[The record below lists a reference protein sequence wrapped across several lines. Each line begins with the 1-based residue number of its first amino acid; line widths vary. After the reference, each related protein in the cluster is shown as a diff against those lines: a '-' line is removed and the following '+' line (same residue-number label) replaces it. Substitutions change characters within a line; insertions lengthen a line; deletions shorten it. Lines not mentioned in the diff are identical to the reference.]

1 MVPFEWIGIK
11 LSSNFQSFGQP
22 GYNLINSYYKPRL
35 FYELLSREYNIL
47 FTDSDVVWLN
57 KNILNHINKYNQ
69 EHSYAQI
76 LVQQETTNNKIA

>member
-22 GYNLINSYYKPRL
+22 GYKRINSYKPRL
-35 FYELLSREYNIL
+35 FYELLSRGYKIL
-47 FTDSDVVWLN
+47 FTDSDIVWLN
-57 KNILNHINKYNQ
+57 KNILNHIKYNR

-76 LVQQETTNNKIA
+76 LFQQETTNNKIA